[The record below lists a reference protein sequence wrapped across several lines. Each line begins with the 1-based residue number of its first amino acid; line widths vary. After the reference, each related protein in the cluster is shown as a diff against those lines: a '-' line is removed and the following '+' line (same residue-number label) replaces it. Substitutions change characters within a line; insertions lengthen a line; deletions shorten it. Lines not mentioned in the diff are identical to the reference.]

1 MKLGAEKK
9 GEVIALA
16 LLLGVAGVLLWR
28 NLAPGGA
35 PAAAPATAA
44 VSAPAGNAAAV
55 SPAQWAHLDPRLHLE
70 VLAAL
75 RDHTYSG
82 NGRDLFHLG
91 PAPPPLPS
99 PAAIAARQRAEA
111 AQQQMA
117 RRNQAPPPPPPIP
130 LTFYGFAQAQGQSEK
145 IFLQLG
151 DDTYVVVTGD
161 VVAHRYQ
168 IEAIGKQSVRVKDLM
183 TQSVQEVPLQRPAQ

>member
-1 MKLGAEKK
+1 MKLGAEKR
-9 GEVIALA
+9 GEVLA
-16 LLLGVAGVLLWR
+16 LVLLLAVAGVLLWR
-28 NLAPGGA
+28 NLAAGGA
-35 PAAAPATAA
+35 PAPAP
-44 VSAPAGNAAAV
+44 AAAV
-55 SPAQWAHLDPRLHLE
+55 TPRADGAATPAQLARLDPRLHLE
-70 VLAAL
+70 ELAAL
-75 RDHTYSG
+75 RKHAYNG

-91 PAPPPLPS
+91 PAPPPPPS
-99 PAAIAARQRAEA
+99 PAAIAARQRAAA

-117 RRNQAPPPPPPIP
+117 QRNLQPPPPPPIP
-130 LTFYGFAQAQGQSEK
+130 LTFYGFAQAQGQGEK

>member
-1 MKLGAEKK
+1 MKMGAEKK
-9 GEVIALA
+9 GEVIALV
-16 LLLGVAGVLLWR
+16 LLLLVAAVLLWE
-28 NLAPGGA
+28 NFGPSGAPA
-35 PAAAPATAA
+35 PAAATAPQTSA
-44 VSAPAGNAAAV
+44 AAPAA
-55 SPAQWAHLDPRLHLE
+55 SPAQLAHLDPRLHMEALT
-70 VLAAL
+70 AL

-91 PAPPPLPS
+91 PAPPPPPS
-99 PAAIAARQRAEA
+99 PAAIAAQHRAE

-117 RRNQAPPPPPPIP
+117 KRDLGPPPPPPIP
-130 LTFYGFAQAQGQSEK
+130 LTFYGFAQPQGQSEK
-145 IFLQLG
+145 IFLQFG

-183 TQSVQEVPLQRPAQ
+183 TQSVQEVPLQRPGAS